1 MKNIRFV
8 CTLLGLSFCLSSV
21 LFSSCS
27 DDNPIDNSKPFQSD
41 YTVCFYFVDK
51 NGNDVSLQIP
61 MQESSQWPWEGGS
74 PVYPQDQYQ
83 HYTIPQDEYSYDC
96 YVDGKHI
103 DKISITEIE
112 TPKVW
117 LEITTNPADKRK
129 RFTFALNLLD
139 KIGYA
144 DAYSGRIYEF
154 EYRFSIPALFGDKE
168 NILKIRSEACKFW
181 DGDFESVTFNGKPIT
196 PSGNRTFEITVD

>member
-1 MKNIRFV
+1 MKNLAAIF
-8 CTLLGLSFCLSSV
+8 LSMMLFC
-21 LFSSCS
+21 SCS
-27 DDNPIDNSKPFQSD
+27 DNDPIDNSKPFQGD
-41 YTVCFYFVDK
+41 YSIDTYFVDS
-51 NGNDVSLQIP
+51 NGNDVSHQIP
-61 MQESSQWPWEGGS
+61 MQERPLQWPWEGGA

-112 TPKVW
+112 TPRVW

-129 RFTFALNLLD
+129 RFTFASYLWD

-144 DAYSGRIYEF
+144 DAFSGRIYEF
-154 EYRFSIPALFGDKE
+154 EYHFRIPALFGEQE

-181 DGDFESVTFNGKPIT
+181 DGDYESVTFNGKPIT
-196 PSGNRTFEITVD
+196 PSGNRTFEIIVD